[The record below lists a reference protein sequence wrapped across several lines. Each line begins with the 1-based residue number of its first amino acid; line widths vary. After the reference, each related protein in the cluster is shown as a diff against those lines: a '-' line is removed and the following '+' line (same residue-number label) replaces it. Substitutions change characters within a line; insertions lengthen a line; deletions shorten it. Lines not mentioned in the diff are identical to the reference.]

1 MLIIIPQLA
10 QKIKN
15 APGTN
20 YCIKKFETSTKN
32 VTSIT
37 LVFVA
42 RSYSLTRFLCLHDG
56 NETKIIRKRNHLD
69 SLLQL

>member
-1 MLIIIPQLA
+1 MLTIIPQLA

-15 APGTN
+15 ARHN

-32 VTSIT
+32 VISIT

-42 RSYSLTRFLCLHDG
+42 RSYSVTCFLCLHDG
-56 NETKIIRKRNHLD
+56 NEIKIISKMNHLD